1 MESLP
6 ATPVA
11 SQFGKYSLVARL
23 ATGGMAEI
31 FLARLQGAAGFEKLV
46 CIKRILPHLARDRQF
61 VAMFLDEARIAA
73 RITHPN
79 VCQVFEL
86 GEIAGSYYLA
96 MEYLEGIP
104 LACFRRDDYD
114 GAAPDP
120 RLVAGI
126 AIQAC
131 EGLHHAHQ
139 LRHTG
144 GSGMEVVHRD
154 VSPQN
159 LFVTADGIVKVL
171 DFGIAK
177 IQGATVR
184 TSTGAIKGTYAYM
197 APEQLRGERV
207 DRRTDVFALGIVM
220 WETLARRHLFK
231 RDTEFLTFQAITA
244 EPIEDICAT
253 RPDVPPAL
261 SSVIRTALARD
272 RDERF
277 PTARILGEA
286 IAAAVQPLTAAA
298 ISEEI
303 QRAFPGEL
311 AEQAELV
318 RVAREGGVFDL
329 DVERGPA
336 VGHGADLAT
345 TPISNQHPGAPAS
358 STSQTISA
366 PRRAT
371 GGMPAAHDTATV
383 VGPHRVTGGM
393 PAAADA
399 VAAVSE
405 PRRVTGGMPAAV
417 GEAVPVAGE
426 PRRVTGGP
434 WLAPGSPE
442 ASALPRQPS
451 GVPVLRPSW
460 RPLAIAA
467 LALAVGGA
475 GALIYARLDREPH
488 RAEDSARAE
497 QASAAH
503 PSAAVVE
510 PPPGSPGALP
520 APSGATRSP
529 QADDPRA
536 PVPGAPAPSS
546 PAATA
551 GGPTAGASRPAPSLP
566 ANEAPPN
573 AAHPPAPAGADKRAA
588 GTPRPSPAATGK
600 PSGPPGFITID
611 SSPVYAVIYVDRR
624 RYGETP
630 LVRLEL
636 SPGPHLVHAVAPS
649 GATRDV
655 QIVIESGKVARAAQ
669 IAW

>member
-6 ATPVA
+6 ATA
-11 SQFGKYSLVARL
+11 AANQFGKYSLVARL

-61 VAMFLDEARIAA
+61 VAMFLDEARIAS

-104 LACFRRDDYD
+104 LACFRRDDYY
-114 GAAPDP
+114 GPAPDP

-126 AIQAC
+126 AVQAC

-139 LRHTG
+139 LRNTD
-144 GSGMEVVHRD
+144 GSVMEVVHRD
-154 VSPQN
+154 MSPQN

-177 IQGATVR
+177 IQDATVR

-244 EPIEDICAT
+244 EPIEDICAL

-261 SSVIRTALARD
+261 SSVIMTALARD

-277 PTARILGEA
+277 PTARMLGEA
-286 IAAAVQPLTAAA
+286 IAAAVQPLTGAA
-298 ISEEI
+298 ISEEL

-311 AEQAELV
+311 AEQAELI
-318 RVAREGGVFDL
+318 RVAREGGAFDL
-329 DVERGPA
+329 DVERGPS
-336 VGHGADLAT
+336 VGHGADLLT
-345 TPISNQHPGAPAS
+345 TPISKQRPAA
-358 STSQTISA
+358 QTVSDA

-371 GGMPAAHDTATV
+371 GGMPVPGAPV
-383 VGPHRVTGGM
+383 
-393 PAAADA
+393 AAAA
-399 VAAVSE
+399 
-405 PRRVTGGMPAAV
+405 
-417 GEAVPVAGE
+417 AGE
-426 PRRVTGGP
+426 SQRMAGGP
-434 WLAPGSPE
+434 WPAPGGPS
-442 ASALPRQPS
+442 ASAAPARVPS
-451 GVPVLRPSW
+451 AVPALRPSW

-467 LALAVGGA
+467 LAIAAGGL
-475 GALIYARLDREPH
+475 GALIYARVGQEPR
-488 RAEDSARAE
+488 RADGPRADVT
-497 QASAAH
+497 APAP

-510 PPPGSPGALP
+510 PPPTTPPRPTGPPASDPAAPAPGALGGP
-520 APSGATRSP
+520 GGPGGPGGSIAASP
-529 QADDPRA
+529 
-536 PVPGAPAPSS
+536 APAPGTPGANGHA
-546 PAATA
+546 PAA
-551 GGPTAGASRPAPSLP
+551 APS
-566 ANEAPPN
+566 N
-573 AAHPPAPAGADKRAA
+573 PAPAPRSRAA
-588 GTPRPSPAATGK
+588 PSAAEAEIAAAIAAARSDSKRIAGAPRPSAAAR

-611 SSPVYAVIYVDRR
+611 SSPVYAAVYIDGKS
-624 RYGETP
+624 YGETP

-636 SPGPHLVHAVAPS
+636 PPGRHLVHAVSPS

-655 QIVIESGKVARAAQ
+655 RITIEPGKVAPAAR
-669 IAW
+669 ILW

>member
-6 ATPVA
+6 ATA
-11 SQFGKYSLVARL
+11 TSNQFGKYSLVARL

-86 GEIAGSYYLA
+86 GEIEGSYYLA

-104 LACFRRDDYD
+104 LACFRRDDYY
-114 GAAPDP
+114 GPVPDP

-126 AIQAC
+126 AVQAC

-139 LRHTG
+139 LRHTD
-144 GSGMEVVHRD
+144 GSVMEVVHRD
-154 VSPQN
+154 MSTQN

-220 WETLARRHLFK
+220 WETLARRYLFK

-244 EPIEDICAT
+244 EPIEDICAL

-261 SSVIRTALARD
+261 SSVIMTALARD

-277 PTARILGEA
+277 PTARMLGEA
-286 IAAAVQPLTAAA
+286 IAAAIQPQTAAA

-311 AEQAELV
+311 AEQAELI

-336 VGHGADLAT
+336 VGHGADLLT
-345 TPISNQHPGAPAS
+345 TPISNQTA
-358 STSQTISA
+358 QTISGA
-366 PRRAT
+366 PRQ
-371 GGMPAAHDTATV
+371 
-383 VGPHRVTGGM
+383 VTGGM
-393 PAAADA
+393 P
-399 VAAVSE
+399 V
-405 PRRVTGGMPAAV
+405 
-417 GEAVPVAGE
+417 VAGE
-426 PRRVTGGP
+426 PRVTGGH
-434 WLAPGSPE
+434 WRAPSAPDAVAASPRVP
-442 ASALPRQPS
+442 SAIPQ
-451 GVPVLRPSW
+451 LRPSW

-467 LALAVGGA
+467 LALVAGGA
-475 GALIYARLDREPH
+475 GALLYARLTREPH
-488 RAEDSARAE
+488 RPAEDVARAE
-497 QASAAH
+497 QAAPVP

-510 PPPGSPGALP
+510 PPAPAAAPPPGAAKP
-520 APSGATRSP
+520 APPPPAAEP
-529 QADDPRA
+529 AA
-536 PVPGAPAPSS
+536 PAPGAPSAGPPG
-546 PAATA
+546 PAAPIPPPIA
-551 GGPTAGASRPAPSLP
+551 
-566 ANEAPPN
+566 APPN
-573 AAHPPAPAGADKRAA
+573 AAPATASAKSSGHAPGA
-588 GTPRPSPAATGK
+588 TRPSAAAAAK

-611 SSPVYAVIYVDRR
+611 SSPVYAVISIDGKS
-624 RYGETP
+624 YGETP

-636 SPGPHLVHAVAPS
+636 SPGRHLVHAVAPS

-655 QIVIESGKVARAAQ
+655 RISIEPGKVAPAAR
-669 IAW
+669 IVW

>member
-6 ATPVA
+6 ATAAAHP
-11 SQFGKYSLVARL
+11 FGKYSLVARL

-73 RITHPN
+73 RISHPN

-86 GEIAGSYYLA
+86 GEIDGSYYLA
-96 MEYLEGIP
+96 MEYLEGVP
-104 LACFRRDDYD
+104 LSCFRRHDYY

-139 LRHTG
+139 LRHG
-144 GSGMEVVHRD
+144 DGSVMEVVHRD
-154 VSPQN
+154 MSPQN

-244 EPIEDICAT
+244 EPIEDICAI

-261 SSVIRTALARD
+261 SSVIMTALARD
-272 RDERF
+272 RGERF
-277 PTARILGEA
+277 PTARMLGEA
-286 IAAAVQPLTAAA
+286 IAAAVQPLTGAA

-311 AEQAELV
+311 AEQAELI
-318 RVAREGGVFDL
+318 RVAREGGAFDL
-329 DVERGPA
+329 DVERGPS
-336 VGHGADLAT
+336 VGHGADLLT
-345 TPISNQHPGAPAS
+345 TPISRQRAAA
-358 STSQTISA
+358 QTISDGPRMPPVDGA
-366 PRRAT
+366 P
-371 GGMPAAHDTATV
+371 
-383 VGPHRVTGGM
+383 
-393 PAAADA
+393 
-399 VAAVSE
+399 S
-405 PRRVTGGMPAAV
+405 
-417 GEAVPVAGE
+417 AVPM
-426 PRRVTGGP
+426 
-434 WLAPGSPE
+434 
-442 ASALPRQPS
+442 
-451 GVPVLRPSW
+451 LRPSW

-467 LALAVGGA
+467 LALAAGGA
-475 GALIYARLDREPH
+475 GALIYARLGHEPH
-488 RAEDSARAE
+488 RADDGPRAE
-497 QASAAH
+497 LAAAVH

-510 PPPGSPGALP
+510 PPPAGF
-520 APSGATRSP
+520 PS
-529 QADDPRA
+529 
-536 PVPGAPAPSS
+536 
-546 PAATA
+546 
-551 GGPTAGASRPAPSLP
+551 
-566 ANEAPPN
+566 
-573 AAHPPAPAGADKRAA
+573 
-588 GTPRPSPAATGK
+588 TG
-600 PSGPPGFITID
+600 
-611 SSPVYAVIYVDRR
+611 
-624 RYGETP
+624 
-630 LVRLEL
+630 
-636 SPGPHLVHAVAPS
+636 
-649 GATRDV
+649 
-655 QIVIESGKVARAAQ
+655 
-669 IAW
+669 